1 MIDPLLDFASKRA
14 YDLSLS
20 SAWGMDP
27 DGALINL
34 LLERIER
41 LYKIIDSEEA
51 NDK

>member
-14 YDLSLS
+14 YDLNLS
-20 SAWGMDP
+20 SAWGTDP